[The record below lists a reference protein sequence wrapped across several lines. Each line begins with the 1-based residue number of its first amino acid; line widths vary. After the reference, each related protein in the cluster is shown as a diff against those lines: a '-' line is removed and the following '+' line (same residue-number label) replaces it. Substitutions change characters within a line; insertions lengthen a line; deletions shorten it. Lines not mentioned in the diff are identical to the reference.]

1 MTIKLISAPLSLFAK
16 KVEIAFAEKGIEY
29 ERVLAPFTQTAGYT
43 PRHPDVLAHNP
54 KRQVPVL
61 IDGDLALYDST
72 VIIEYLED
80 LRPSPPL
87 FPAAAR
93 ERAKCRLLELY
104 ADEVILASL
113 KPLMHRNEPG
123 AASRPDWASRE
134 AAAAPAEAA
143 LSAHYAKI
151 DAALGDRNYLCGD
164 FGAADIAVFVQL
176 FYAQR
181 LGGPSMKPHRLLWV
195 WYKRVSARPAVSRV
209 ISETL
214 SADER
219 LSAPV
224 SGAFKDAP

>member
-1 MTIKLISAPLSLFAK
+1 MKLFSAALSLFGK
-16 KVEIAFAEKGIEY
+16 KVEIALAEKNIDC
-29 ERVLAPFTQTAGYT
+29 ERVLVPFSQTAGYT

-87 FPAAAR
+87 FPAAPR

-123 AASRPDWASRE
+123 AAARADWASRE

-143 LSAHYAKI
+143 LAAHYATI
-151 DAALGDRNYLCGD
+151 DAALGERTYLCGE
-164 FGAADIAVFVQL
+164 FGAADIAVFLQL

-181 LGGPSMKPHRLLWV
+181 LGGPSMKPYPRLWA
-195 WYKRVSARPAVSRV
+195 WYQRVKARPSVSRV
-209 ISETL
+209 VRETL
-214 SADER
+214 EADAE

-224 SGAFKDAP
+224 EGAFKDAP